1 MSRWVVGLTGGIG
14 SGKSA
19 VSDRFVALGIKVVD
33 ADVASRVV
41 VEPGQPAL
49 AAIAEHFGAQL
60 LTLEGALD
68 RAELRKM
75 VFADETQRRW
85 LEALLHPLINEYIR
99 TELATAQ
106 SPYVILAHP
115 LLVETDQTRICDRV
129 LVVDVPE
136 ELQVSRTMDRDRN
149 SDEQVRAIMAAQATR
164 EDRCAAADDVI
175 CNDQDLAHLDAEVQ
189 RLHKT
194 YLELAAKPC
203 ARQVER

>member
-1 MSRWVVGLTGGIG
+1 M
-14 SGKSA
+14 
-19 VSDRFVALGIKVVD
+19 VD

-49 AAIAEHFGAQL
+49 AAIAEHFGAHL
-60 LTLEGALD
+60 LTAQGALD

-106 SPYVILAHP
+106 SLYAILGHP
-115 LLVETDQTRICDRV
+115 LLVETGQNRICDRV

-136 ELQVSRTMDRDRN
+136 ELQVSRTMDRDSN
-149 SDEQVRAIMAAQATR
+149 SEAQVRAIMAAQATR
-164 EDRCAAADDVI
+164 EDRLKAADDVI
-175 CNDQDLAHLDAEVQ
+175 CNDSDLAHLDVEVQ
-189 RLHKT
+189 RLHRI
-194 YLELAAKPC
+194 YLDLAGKAN
-203 ARQVER
+203 ARQAEQ